1 MRVGV
6 FYFPTDYGINMAE
19 LARALED
26 RGFDSLFVPEHTHIP
41 ASRKSPFPGGGELP
55 KRYSHTHDPFVAL
68 AFAAA
73 ATKKLKLGTGILLV
87 PQHEPIVTAK
97 AIASLDQLSGG
108 RFIFGIGGGWN
119 VEEMEN
125 HGAKYQTRFKQM
137 REHVLAMK
145 ELWTKEEASFDGEF
159 VKFDRV
165 WSWPKPAQQPASAD
179 HPGRRDRPY
188 AAPRRRILR
197 RLVPAPARRLRCRQG
212 RGASAP
218 DGGEGGPRPVDDH
231 RPPCSARPTTPR
243 CWRATTRPASRARCS
258 RSRTTAATRSCAI
271 STRSRRSPRWR
282 WRHDRR
288 HRPRPDGVPLRR
300 GGRLLALGRSLRGGR
315 CRFAVADRPAGEPPA
330 DPGMHG
336 GDGGACRPHAP
347 AALRHERGVAGAA
360 RSGAFRQA
368 VRHHRRAFRGPA
380 AARLRH
386 RQPARARMGGPR
398 HRHQDARPAHRRI
411 AARSSPGCGARTAST
426 SRASTIG

>member
-1 MRVGV
+1 MRVGA

-26 RGFDSLFVPEHTHIP
+26 RGFDSLYVPEHTHIP

-73 ATKKLKLGTGILLV
+73 ATKKLKIGTGILLV

-125 HGAKYQTRFKQM
+125 HGARYQTRFKQM

-165 WSWPKPAQQPASAD
+165 WSWPKPAQQPHPPIILGGETDHTLRRVIEYCDGWFPRPRGGFDVVKGVAHLRQMAEKAGRDPSTITTIVFGSAND
-179 HPGRRDRPY
+179 AKVLESYDKAGIQSALLAIPDESRDE
-188 AAPRRRILR
+188 ILR
-197 RLVPAPARRLRCRQG
+197 YLDKIAPLAKVAL
-212 RGASAP
+212 
-218 DGGEGGPRPVDDH
+218 
-231 RPPCSARPTTPR
+231 
-243 CWRATTRPASRARCS
+243 
-258 RSRTTAATRSCAI
+258 AA
-271 STRSRRSPRWR
+271 
-282 WRHDRR
+282 
-288 HRPRPDGVPLRR
+288 
-300 GGRLLALGRSLRGGR
+300 
-315 CRFAVADRPAGEPPA
+315 
-330 DPGMHG
+330 
-336 GDGGACRPHAP
+336 
-347 AALRHERGVAGAA
+347 
-360 RSGAFRQA
+360 
-368 VRHHRRAFRGPA
+368 
-380 AARLRH
+380 
-386 RQPARARMGGPR
+386 
-398 HRHQDARPAHRRI
+398 
-411 AARSSPGCGARTAST
+411 
-426 SRASTIG
+426 

>member
-1 MRVGV
+1 MRVGA
-6 FYFPTDYGINMAE
+6 FYFPADYGINIAE

-73 ATKKLKLGTGILLV
+73 ATKKLKLGTGIMLV

-165 WSWPKPAQQPASAD
+165 WSWPKPAQQPHPPVILGGETDHTLRRVIEYCDGWFPRPRGGFDVVKGVAHLRQMAEKAGRDPSTITTIVFGSAND
-179 HPGRRDRPY
+179 AKVLESYDKAGIQSALLAIPDDSRDE
-188 AAPRRRILR
+188 ILR
-197 RLVPAPARRLRCRQG
+197 YLDKIAPLAKVAL
-212 RGASAP
+212 
-218 DGGEGGPRPVDDH
+218 
-231 RPPCSARPTTPR
+231 
-243 CWRATTRPASRARCS
+243 
-258 RSRTTAATRSCAI
+258 AA
-271 STRSRRSPRWR
+271 
-282 WRHDRR
+282 
-288 HRPRPDGVPLRR
+288 
-300 GGRLLALGRSLRGGR
+300 
-315 CRFAVADRPAGEPPA
+315 
-330 DPGMHG
+330 
-336 GDGGACRPHAP
+336 
-347 AALRHERGVAGAA
+347 
-360 RSGAFRQA
+360 
-368 VRHHRRAFRGPA
+368 
-380 AARLRH
+380 
-386 RQPARARMGGPR
+386 
-398 HRHQDARPAHRRI
+398 
-411 AARSSPGCGARTAST
+411 
-426 SRASTIG
+426 